1 MVSES
6 WEIKWFVSGKFG
18 GMHVFDA
25 RRAAEW
31 IIGPYLMSSAL
42 KLSSIFAVL
51 KNVFQSC

>member
-42 KLSSIFAVL
+42 KLSSIFAV
-51 KNVFQSC
+51 